1 MDLGFLNV
9 LCLLDCYNY
18 CLGFLSLFMRFLAP
32 IVFEVVLYVEVEK
45 IVCEKE
51 FQLVDLINFHLN
63 SFQMTMQLH
72 LVILFFFCPL
82 DFFVLI
88 WLLYFSGVMIL
99 VYIFELY
106 LDLRQRAALKLPTVP
121 KPLAGIISQEK
132 YEKSRAYSLDK
143 KY

>member
-1 MDLGFLNV
+1 MRKGVPISRFDQFSLK
-9 LCLLDCYNY
+9 
-18 CLGFLSLFMRFLAP
+18 FLSNDNAAAFGD
-32 IVFEVVLYVEVEK
+32 IV
-45 IVCEKE
+45 
-51 FQLVDLINFHLN
+51 
-63 SFQMTMQLH
+63 
-72 LVILFFFCPL
+72 FFCPL